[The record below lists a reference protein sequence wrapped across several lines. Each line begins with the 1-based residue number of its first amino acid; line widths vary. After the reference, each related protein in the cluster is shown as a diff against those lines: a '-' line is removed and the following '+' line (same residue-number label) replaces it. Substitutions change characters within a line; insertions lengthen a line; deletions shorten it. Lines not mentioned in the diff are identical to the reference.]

1 MDEVPGMEEGNRRV
15 GSSEFTIRLS
25 SSPESP
31 PSEFAEFTIK
41 GASREWSTLDTPSRI
56 RRVEELAG
64 KKAGSRLLGA
74 YALIYSISSE
84 VIHGSPFGVNFFYQT
99 HMPLNGTVDG
109 FREATAKQV
118 EDILVEVA
126 HAAAGYLCAFFRSRR
141 MPAPYVV
148 EQELFNQL
156 LALEGV
162 EPQKVLH
169 LD

>member
-1 MDEVPGMEEGNRRV
+1 
-15 GSSEFTIRLS
+15 
-25 SSPESP
+25 
-31 PSEFAEFTIK
+31 
-41 GASREWSTLDTPSRI
+41 
-56 RRVEELAG
+56 
-64 KKAGSRLLGA
+64 
-74 YALIYSISSE
+74 
-84 VIHGSPFGVNFFYQT
+84 
-99 HMPLNGTVDG
+99 MPLNGTVDG

-148 EQELFNQL
+148 AKELFNQL